1 MANIDRKPSKT
12 MPNLLHVLNAYANK
26 EDGVVNAIVE
36 INSGSRYKF
45 EMITETGHVKLD
57 RVGYSTLVYPL
68 AYGLIPMTWDL
79 DGDMLDIVIAGVD
92 EPLPAGCLVEA
103 RVVGIIKFIDGGEED
118 DKVVAVLNDDKRMDH
133 IKTIEDLGPY
143 FTKEVGYYFEH
154 YKDLK
159 KPGTCEVK
167 GFKDSQ
173 EAYKVIDE
181 CIARYN
187 TEYAPKL
194 CNCDHCEE
202 CKEDGKCCEEC
213 DC

>member
-1 MANIDRKPSKT
+1 MANIDIKPSKI
-12 MPNLLHVLNAYANK
+12 MPNLLHTLPAYASK
-26 EDGVVNAIVE
+26 DDGVLNAIVE
-36 INSGSRYKF
+36 INANSRYKF
-45 EMITETGHVKLD
+45 EMITESGHVKLD

-68 AYGLIPMTWDL
+68 AYGLIPRTWDL

-133 IKTIEDLGPY
+133 IKSLEDLGPY
-143 FTKEVGYYFEH
+143 FQKEVGYYFEH

-167 GFKDSQ
+167 GFEDVTSAHKTI
-173 EAYKVIDE
+173 VE
-181 CIARYN
+181 CEQRYVSDY
-187 TEYAPKL
+187 EPKL
-194 CNCDHCEE
+194 A
-202 CKEDGKCCEEC
+202 
-213 DC
+213 

>member
-1 MANIDRKPSKT
+1 MANIDRKPSKV
-12 MPNLLHVLNAYANK
+12 MPNLLHVLNAYASK

-36 INSGSRYKF
+36 INAKSRYKF

-57 RVGYSTLVYPL
+57 RVGYSSLVYPL

-133 IKTIEDLGPY
+133 VKTIEDLGPY

-167 GFKDSQ
+167 GFLGVED
-173 EAYKVIDE
+173 AHKVIGE
-181 CIARYN
+181 CEDRYN
-187 TEYAPKL
+187 SDYAPTV
-194 CNCDHCEE
+194 E
-202 CKEDGKCCEEC
+202 
-213 DC
+213 

>member
-133 IKTIEDLGPY
+133 IKSIEDLGPY

-167 GFKDSQ
+167 GFENTDT
-173 EAYKVIDE
+173 AHKVIAE
-181 CIARYN
+181 
-187 TEYAPKL
+187 
-194 CNCDHCEE
+194 CEE
-202 CKEDGKCCEEC
+202 RYVKDYSPRLCSCEHCDDCEDGKCCGDC